1 MILIFLYVSVDTGF
15 SQIFK
20 FLIGRNFWKTRRKD
34 LSLALTFN
42 KSNLWLGGYIRST
55 RSPQLPF
62 STIKRKGTGSW
73 FFPRTYSV
81 CDHGPTRPIDPNCR
95 WDRRSVGYRPTRA
108 VRRTATP
115 ACSVFNPPTHPWFG
129 ESRCHIER
137 KIESAQGNV
146 TTATGG
152 DCTGQPS

>member
-62 STIKRKGTGSW
+62 FYHKKEGDRLVV

-81 CDHGPTRPIDPNCR
+81 RDHGPARPIDPNCR
-95 WDRRSVGYRPTRA
+95 GNRRSVGYRLTRA
-108 VRRTATP
+108 VRYTATP

-129 ESRCHIER
+129 
-137 KIESAQGNV
+137 
-146 TTATGG
+146 
-152 DCTGQPS
+152 